1 METNKTC
8 SLIQILT
15 YDTYLAFSYLIA
27 NVTGSGVK
35 PLPKAEYSTI
45 LQCKEH
51 FRRILIKK
59 LGSRFMKNSFE
70 MNQP

>member
-15 YDTYLAFSYLIA
+15 YDTYLVFSYLIA
-27 NVTGSGVK
+27 TVTGSGVK

-45 LQCKEH
+45 LQYKEL
-51 FRRILIKK
+51 FRRILFKK